1 MIRPISIFLIATL
14 LILWGMREIGIRLGF
29 AEHIN
34 AIDIAGIVMILF
46 LSPVIFSFILP
57 ARKMQDFELLDSVMF
72 VAKKAGVRLSSV
84 LVWNT
89 NGRFM
94 NAMAVGVLPSLKTI
108 IVTDKLV
115 TTLTRKEFL
124 AVTMHE
130 VGHHRYWHIPFL
142 WLTVISVL
150 LCSDRVFEHMI
161 SIESWYISLAKLPIV
176 AIVVV
181 MVSRKFERQ
190 ADVYAASY
198 ISTTQESE
206 TITHEASGMMSSAL
220 STIANTHH
228 ISPLRRDFLHGSIAS
243 RQSYLNGVIGSP
255 IASLSINRIVMW
267 IKVFIIASIV
277 LVIVA

>member
-1 MIRPISIFLIATL
+1 MFRPISIFLIATL

-29 AEHIN
+29 SEHIN
-34 AIDIAGIVMILF
+34 AIDIAGIVVILF
-46 LSPVIFSFILP
+46 LSPIMLSFILP
-57 ARKMQDFELLDSVMF
+57 ARRMQDFELLDSVMF

-89 NGRFM
+89 NGRLM

-108 IVTDKLV
+108 IVTDKLI
-115 TTLTRKEFL
+115 TNLTRKEFL

-150 LCSDRVFEHMI
+150 LCSDRLFGHMI
-161 SIESWYISLAKLPIV
+161 TIETWYISLAKLPIV
-176 AIVVV
+176 AIVLV
-181 MVSRKFERQ
+181 MVSRQFERQ

-198 ISTTQESE
+198 ISSSQESK
-206 TITHEASGMMSSAL
+206 TITPEAAGMMSNAL
-220 STIANTHH
+220 STIAHTHH
-228 ISPLRRDFLHGSIAS
+228 ISPLRRDFFHGSISS

-267 IKVFIIASIV
+267 MKILITASVV
-277 LVIVA
+277 LGIVA